1 MALKD
6 IELRILGS
14 LIEKEKTTP
23 EAYPLT
29 DNSLRLACNQKSSRN
44 PVSDYSHSE
53 ISMALQNLR
62 DKGMV
67 TSSRSANERA
77 VKHLHR
83 FNKHYGLND
92 KELAI
97 MAVLMLRGKQTPGE
111 LRSRTDRYGSLRD
124 LLDVENTL
132 NSLASKPTALVK
144 NLGRGPGQSQDRW
157 QHTLGLDE
165 ESLKPRVRQVAKAN
179 IPSAKDELKAE
190 INNLKR
196 KLKRVYNHLGLDFDD

>member
-23 EAYPLT
+23 ESYPLT
-29 DNSLRLACNQKSSRN
+29 DNSLRLACNQKSSRD
-44 PVSDYSHSE
+44 PVTAYSHPD
-53 ISMALQNLR
+53 ISTALQNLR
-62 DKGMV
+62 DKGLV
-67 TSSRSANERA
+67 SSKRSTNERS
-77 VKHLHR
+77 VKHLHK
-83 FNKHYGLND
+83 FDAYYNLNN

-111 LRSRTDRYGSLRD
+111 LRTRTDRYNCLQD
-124 LLDVENTL
+124 LNDVENTL
-132 NSLASKPTALVK
+132 NKLAGRPKPLVK

-157 QHTLGLDE
+157 QHTLGLNQED
-165 ESLKPRVRQVAKAN
+165 LKPRIRQGPKVN

-190 INNLKR
+190 INDLKR
-196 KLKRVYNHLGLDFDD
+196 KLRYLYKHLGLDFEE

>member
-14 LIEKEKTTP
+14 LIEKDKTTP

-44 PVSDYSHSE
+44 PVTQYSHPE

-67 TSSRSANERA
+67 TSTRSAHERA

-83 FNKHYGLND
+83 FDKHYDLND

-111 LRSRTDRYGSLRD
+111 LRGRTDRYGSLKD
-124 LLDVENTL
+124 LQDVENTL
-132 NSLASKPTALVK
+132 NKLANKQPALVK

-179 IPSAKDELKAE
+179 IPNTKDELKAE

-196 KLKRVYNHLGLDFDD
+196 KLKRIYNHLGLDFND